1 VLTTPSG
8 VFLAFN
14 SMRAVP
20 VQTGFTLIELLVTMT
35 IIAILL
41 AVAVPAFNSS
51 IASARASDGANS
63 LLGALELARSEA
75 MRRGV
80 TVSVCRVTAVPATA
94 CNNAAGGSFVA
105 ADWAAGWMI
114 FADTAAGGTVGTF
127 DAGPPADEVVTFQ
140 QQFAPGAATR
150 VEIVETSAAVG
161 VVTYRPDGLRPGN
174 ALTFR
179 IAYPQAAQGA
189 GQSCR
194 QLTVNATGQAVIARI
209 NC

>member
-1 VLTTPSG
+1 
-8 VFLAFN
+8 
-14 SMRAVP
+14 MRAVP
-20 VQTGFTLIELLVTMT
+20 VQTGFTLIELLVTLT
-35 IIAILL
+35 IAAILL
-41 AVAVPAFNSS
+41 AIGVPAFNSS

-63 LLGALELARSEA
+63 LLAALELARSEA

-94 CNNAAGGSFVA
+94 CINAAGGSFVA

-114 FADTAAGGTVGTF
+114 FADTAVGGTVGVF

-150 VEIVETSAAVG
+150 VEIVETKGVG
-161 VVTYRPDGLRPGN
+161 IATYRPDGLRVG
-174 ALTFR
+174 AELVFR
-179 IAYPQAAQGA
+179 VAYPQAAQGA

-194 QLTVNATGQAVIARI
+194 QVTVNATGQAAIARI

>member
-1 VLTTPSG
+1 
-8 VFLAFN
+8 
-14 SMRAVP
+14 MRAVP
-20 VQTGFTLIELLVTMT
+20 VQSGFTLIELLVTMT

-41 AVAVPAFNSS
+41 AVGVPAFNSS

-63 LLGALELARSEA
+63 LLAALELARSEA

-94 CNNAAGGSFVA
+94 CNNAAAGSFVA
-105 ADWAAGWMI
+105 ADWAAGWMV
-114 FADTAAGGTVGTF
+114 FADTVAGGTVGVL
-127 DAGPPADEVVTFQ
+127 DAGDEIVQYQ

-161 VVTYRPDGLRPGN
+161 VVTYRADGLRPGN

-179 IAYPQAAQGA
+179 IAYPQAALGA

-194 QLTVNATGQAVIARI
+194 QMTVNATGQAAIARI

>member
-1 VLTTPSG
+1 
-8 VFLAFN
+8 
-14 SMRAVP
+14 MRVAP
-20 VQTGFTLIELLVTMT
+20 VQAGFTLIELLVTMT
-35 IIAILL
+35 IAAILL
-41 AVAVPAFNSS
+41 AIAVPSFNSS

-75 MRRGV
+75 VRRGV

-94 CNNAAGGSFVA
+94 CNNTAAGSFLVG
-105 ADWAAGWMI
+105 DWAAGWMI
-114 FADTAAGGTVGTF
+114 FADTAAAGTVGVF
-127 DAGPPADEVVTFQ
+127 DVGPPADEQIQFQ

-150 VEIVETSAAVG
+150 VEIVEAAGVG
-161 VVTYRPDGLRPGN
+161 IATYRADGLRVGAP
-174 ALTFR
+174 LVFR

-194 QLTVNATGQAVIARI
+194 QVTVNATGQAVIARI